1 MEDFNS
7 LKLPELLLRSLVD
20 MQFHKPTPIQAQ
32 TIPLALEGKDI
43 LGSAQT
49 GTGKTGAYGIPLVY
63 HLLNN
68 PSNSALVLTPTRELA
83 LQVSEILKQLLGK
96 KINIQTT
103 LLIGGA
109 PMFKQ
114 LNQLKKKPSL
124 IVGTPGRI
132 NDHLKRGTLK
142 LNNTNFIVFDETDR
156 MLDMGFE
163 IQLREIA
170 KFLPETRQTLMFSA
184 TISSN
189 IAKIAQSY
197 LKDPVRVTVGSTTSP
212 VENITQ
218 EILRSSE
225 SDKYNMLRAQLDK
238 TTGSS
243 IVFVKTKMGT
253 EKLASRLRGNGYS
266 ADAIHGDLR
275 QRSREN
281 VIKAFRDRKNNVL
294 IATDVAARGLDIP
307 HIECVVNYDLPQSP
321 EDYLHRI
328 GRTARNGSNGVAV
341 SLITPQDNVKWGRI
355 CRLMKIPTGKN
366 DNEPRNYDDRP
377 PRENSGERRRP
388 KSKFSNS
395 GDRSARFGVDRQ
407 PSRSNNASDR
417 PARSGDRSARFGVD
431 RQPSRSNS
439 ASDRPPRSGDRP
451 FSRSGDRPARPHF
464 SERPNRVNADER
476 PSRSNSYK
484 GSNKFSKAPRGNN
497 GNTKNKSNAGGGKFK
512 FGHQQ
517 TKRARSSSSPRNI
530 A

>member
-68 PSNSALVLTPTRELA
+68 PSSSALVLTPTRELA
-83 LQVSEILKQLLGK
+83 LQVSDILKQLLGK
-96 KINIQTT
+96 KINIQTA

-132 NDHLKRGTLK
+132 NDHLKRGTLN
-142 LNNTNFIVFDETDR
+142 LQSTNFIVFDETDR

-163 IQLREIA
+163 IQLKAIS
-170 KFLPETRQTLMFSA
+170 KFLPEMRQTLMFSA
-184 TISSN
+184 TISSS

-197 LKDPVRVTVGSTTSP
+197 LKDPIRVTVGSTTSP
-212 VENITQ
+212 VEKITQ

-281 VIKAFRDRKNNVL
+281 VLKAFRDRKNNVL

-328 GRTARNGSNGVAV
+328 GRTARNGNNGVAV

-366 DNEPRNYDDRP
+366 DNAAPRDYDDRP
-377 PRENSGERRRP
+377 PRENSGERRRSKP
-388 KSKFSNS
+388 KFSNS
-395 GDRSARFGVDRQ
+395 GDRSARFGGERKA
-407 PSRSNNASDR
+407 SRNNNASDR
-417 PARSGDRSARFGVD
+417 PARSGDRPFSK
-431 RQPSRSNS
+431 
-439 ASDRPPRSGDRP
+439 SGDRP
-451 FSRSGDRPARPHF
+451 ARSGDRPARPYF

-476 PSRSNSYK
+476 PSRSTNGYK
-484 GSNKFSKAPRGNN
+484 SGGSKFRKDFGSN
-497 GNTKNKSNAGGGKFK
+497 NTTRSKSNASGNSKFK
-512 FGHQQ
+512 FAHHSQ
-517 TKRARSSSSPRNI
+517 KRARPSSSRNV
-530 A
+530 AL